1 MLTGKRATGGSEPAT
16 GSKSGAQ
23 KQAAGTPRAPG
34 AAPSEHAI
42 QCYFE
47 GQFVPLADARIG
59 VMTHAFLY
67 GTACFEGI
75 RAYWNGDQEQLYG
88 LRLLDHYRRLTKSAR
103 VMFMDLPGTP
113 EQLVELTVDLVRRNG
128 FREDTY
134 IRPSVYKST
143 EAIGVR
149 LHNLEH
155 RFLVFALPFGDYI
168 DTTSGIRAQT
178 VSWRRNSDQSI
189 PARSKIVGAYA
200 NSALAKTEAQL
211 NGFDEA
217 IVLTL
222 DGHASEGSAENL
234 FIVRD
239 GRLITPPVT
248 DDILEGITRA
258 ALIELARN
266 ELGVETVERQIDRTE
281 LYVADEVFLC
291 GTGAQI
297 SPVVE
302 VDHRAIGTGKVGPLG
317 GRLRDLYFD
326 AVRGRLPAYAHWLTP
341 IY

>member
-1 MLTGKRATGGSEPAT
+1 MLTGKRAAAGSASAK
-16 GSKSGAQ
+16 GSGSDSGTPQAASR
-23 KQAAGTPRAPG
+23 AAGTLPQG
-34 AAPSEHAI
+34 HAI

-47 GQFVPLADARIG
+47 GQFVPLAEAKIG
-59 VMTHAFLY
+59 VMTHSFLY

-88 LRLLDHYRRLTKSAR
+88 LKLLEHYRRLTKSAR

-234 FIVRD
+234 FIVRE
-239 GRLITPPVT
+239 GRLITPSVT
-248 DDILEGITRA
+248 DDILEGITRS

-266 ELGVETVERQIDRTE
+266 ELGLETQERQVDRTE

-302 VDHRAIGTGKVGPLG
+302 VDHRPIGSGKVGPVG